1 MQDLT
6 SALTRTL
13 PYNSSRAHHSDD
25 INRIKRIFK
34 KHWILI
40 KNNTL
45 LNHIFPSPPVIA
57 YKANPSLRKKLV
69 RARLKPLDQTNPN
82 PMPDPN
88 MHEESQQSNPII
100 PSTYLNTPLK
110 TIEIQSKDVTK
121 NVTTVRK
128 WKPNPLPTAQQK
140 QPEPQ

>member
-1 MQDLT
+1 MTKLSTTLET
-6 SALTRTL
+6 SPLVTEKKL
-13 PYNSSRAHHSDD
+13 LQGKQSSKLIFATHYSDD

-34 KHWILI
+34 KHWTLI

-57 YKANPSLRKKLV
+57 YKANPSLRKKLI

-82 PMPDPN
+82 PMPDQN
-88 MHEESQQSNPII
+88 TQEESQQSNPII

-110 TIEIQSKDVTK
+110 IIEIQSKDVTK
-121 NVTTVRK
+121 NVTV
-128 WKPNPLPTAQQK
+128 
-140 QPEPQ
+140 